1 MFKAIAHYED
11 SRDMCT
17 EELFGQQIGRLRT
30 AYSLLIACQTA
41 KLTKNVPEMA
51 EFFTLNLS
59 KIQMALVKAEKD
71 NDEIYHDMVIPESKL
86 KPLEKKSMV
95 KSMPL
100 EREKFALI
108 VDPFVNLVPTGARKA
123 DSLYCEKRAEVLREI
138 TKEME
143 QQNDTAKGALTAL
156 GLPGAIEAME
166 TPIGIPSSLLERLRV
181 VKLEG
186 GVNFLREQLKLLDK
200 LAQQAQLALSESTKL
215 LDEEER
221 EDNDL
226 RNQYKNK
233 WNRTPSHMLT
243 DQLRGEAQKHQG
255 NLDHARKSDR
265 FIASKLESGAEFLQ
279 RLSWEK
285 EQISGLLPTA
295 DLLSGTTPTL
305 NVSVLKE
312 RLSQLDTLLFEREQK
327 LTQLKEL
334 STKDDILDK
343 IIRTPEN
350 EFEALFNQELQ
361 KYSHLTTQIRG
372 TFTTQA
378 SLLIDITNENQ
389 KLVEQRKSNMDLA
402 RRQEVLSQF
411 DNAFSIYTQLK
422 FHLTEGAQFYVD
434 FQEALKKFRSKCQD
448 FIFAR
453 RTEKDDLFGDIK
465 AQEAT
470 SQIQSQNQST
480 NAASS
485 LGNSSMSHSTPLSS
499 SSVSQPPQQSQPT
512 SHMPVYYHAPG
523 SQAPPPYPAPVGV
536 APSGPFSVPMSML
549 QQPTPQQQPQQMMYG
564 QYHYAAQPAY
574 YMANPYM
581 MQQQQQQ
588 PPQYQ
593 PPRK

>member
-1 MFKAIAHYED
+1 
-11 SRDMCT
+11 
-17 EELFGQQIGRLRT
+17 
-30 AYSLLIACQTA
+30 
-41 KLTKNVPEMA
+41 
-51 EFFTLNLS
+51 
-59 KIQMALVKAEKD
+59 
-71 NDEIYHDMVIPESKL
+71 
-86 KPLEKKSMV
+86 
-95 KSMPL
+95 
-100 EREKFALI
+100 
-108 VDPFVNLVPTGARKA
+108 
-123 DSLYCEKRAEVLREI
+123 
-138 TKEME
+138 
-143 QQNDTAKGALTAL
+143 
-156 GLPGAIEAME
+156 
-166 TPIGIPSSLLERLRV
+166 
-181 VKLEG
+181 
-186 GVNFLREQLKLLDK
+186 
-200 LAQQAQLALSESTKL
+200 
-215 LDEEER
+215 
-221 EDNDL
+221 
-226 RNQYKNK
+226 
-233 WNRTPSHMLT
+233 MLT

-422 FHLTEGAQFYVD
+422 FHLT
-434 FQEALKKFRSKCQD
+434 
-448 FIFAR
+448 
-453 RTEKDDLFGDIK
+453 
-465 AQEAT
+465 
-470 SQIQSQNQST
+470 
-480 NAASS
+480 
-485 LGNSSMSHSTPLSS
+485 
-499 SSVSQPPQQSQPT
+499 
-512 SHMPVYYHAPG
+512 
-523 SQAPPPYPAPVGV
+523 
-536 APSGPFSVPMSML
+536 
-549 QQPTPQQQPQQMMYG
+549 
-564 QYHYAAQPAY
+564 
-574 YMANPYM
+574 
-581 MQQQQQQ
+581 
-588 PPQYQ
+588 
-593 PPRK
+593 